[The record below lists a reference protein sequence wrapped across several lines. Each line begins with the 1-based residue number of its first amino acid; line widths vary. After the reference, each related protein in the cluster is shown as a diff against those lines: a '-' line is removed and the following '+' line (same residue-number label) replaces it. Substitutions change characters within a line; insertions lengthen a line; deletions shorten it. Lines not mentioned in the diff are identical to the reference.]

1 MQGLG
6 ISFVLA
12 YPEATLISDYIAKDC
27 PSIFDQ
33 LSSSKSSLRM
43 TGSAPRPLLTALGF
57 RRDYSRKPPGF
68 SWRRSKWFIIYT
80 VSIAL
85 WTDLFLYSLVV
96 PILPFLL
103 QDRLDLPPSKIQS
116 CVSGLLATFAA
127 SSFGFSPVIGYISDL
142 VSTRQAPFF
151 LGLLALLGST
161 ALFLL
166 GQSLLVLFVARILQ
180 GLSAALVW
188 TVGLVLCVEAVGTE
202 NLGKTMG
209 GIFGFVAVG
218 NLLSPPLGGFVYDKT
233 GNKGLFIVAF
243 AVLLVDFIL
252 RALVIEPR
260 IGERYESQV
269 RSPAQPP
276 AGQADDCVDERPPPS
291 EEISRLLPGPK
302 HSITSCSYKISPD
315 LPTICH
321 KIPILPC
328 LADLRFLSSVFLTLV
343 QATLLGSF
351 DATVPTLAQEYYGL
365 SSLHAGLLFLP
376 LGITTLALGPI
387 FGMCVDRFGT
397 KVVAV
402 SAYSYLSLILC
413 LLRLVQPGASSQ
425 VLMYGGML
433 GVCGI
438 GMAGINS
445 PAIVEAS
452 LIIEN
457 YYELNQ
463 SFFGHKKPY
472 AQLYALNNMVFSAGL
487 ALGPELAGELKQRIG
502 YGNMNAVLAAVCAVA
517 ALLSF
522 RYIGG
527 GRDRDVP

>member
-1 MQGLG
+1 M
-6 ISFVLA
+6 
-12 YPEATLISDYIAKDC
+12 
-27 PSIFDQ
+27 
-33 LSSSKSSLRM
+33 
-43 TGSAPRPLLTALGF
+43 TALGF
-57 RRDYSRKPPGF
+57 KRDYSRQPPGF
-68 SWRRSKWFIIYT
+68 SWRRSTWFIIYT

-103 QDRLDLPPSKIQS
+103 QDRLDLPQSQIQS
-116 CVSGLLATFAA
+116 YVSGLLATFAA
-127 SSFGFSPVIGYISDL
+127 ASFGFSPVIGYISDL

-166 GQSLLVLFVARILQ
+166 GQTLLVLFIARILQ

-209 GIFGFVAVG
+209 GVFGFIAVG
-218 NLLSPPLGGFVYDKT
+218 NLLSPPLGGFVYERT
-233 GNKGLFIVAF
+233 GSKGVFIIAF

-260 IGERYESQV
+260 IGERYESHSQN
-269 RSPAQPP
+269 STHPP
-276 AGQADDCVDERPPPS
+276 ADQVDDCIDERPTQP
-291 EEISRLLPGPK
+291 EETTRLLPRPEDVV
-302 HSITSCSYKISPD
+302 TSDDYKISPD
-315 LPTICH
+315 VPTICY

-328 LADLRFLSSVFLTLV
+328 LADLRFISAVFLTLV

-351 DATVPTLAQEYYGL
+351 DATVPTLAKEYYGL

-376 LGITTLALGPI
+376 LGITNLALGPI

-397 KVVAV
+397 KVVAA
-402 SAYSYLSLILC
+402 SAYSFLSLILC
-413 LLRLVQPGASSQ
+413 FLRLLQPGASSQ
-425 VLMYGGML
+425 ALVYGGML
-433 GVCGI
+433 GLCGV

-457 YYELNQ
+457 YYESNK
-463 SFFGHKKPY
+463 SFFGYKKPY

-502 YGNMNAVLAAVCAVA
+502 YGNMNAILAGICAFA
-517 ALLSF
+517 ALLSL
-522 RYIGG
+522 RYIGAT
-527 GRDRDVP
+527 RAQDFPR

>member
-1 MQGLG
+1 
-6 ISFVLA
+6 
-12 YPEATLISDYIAKDC
+12 
-27 PSIFDQ
+27 
-33 LSSSKSSLRM
+33 M
-43 TGSAPRPLLTALGF
+43 TGSTPQSLLTALGF
-57 RRDYSRKPPGF
+57 KRDYSRKPTGF
-68 SWRRSKWFIIYT
+68 SWRRSKWFVIYV
-80 VSIAL
+80 VSLAL

-103 QDRLDLPPSKIQS
+103 RDRLDVPQS
-116 CVSGLLATFAA
+116 QVQGCVSGLLAAFAA
-127 SSFGFSPVIGYISDL
+127 SSLGFSPVIGYISDL

-151 LGLLALLGST
+151 LGLLVLLGST

-166 GQSLLVLFVARILQ
+166 GQTLLVLFVARILQ

-209 GIFGFVAVG
+209 GIFGFVAFG
-218 NLLSPPLGGFVYDKT
+218 NLLSPPLGGFLYDKT
-233 GNKGLFIVAF
+233 GNKGVFTAAF

-260 IGERYESQV
+260 ISERYESHFQ
-269 RSPAQPP
+269 SPTQLP
-276 AGQADDCVDERPPPS
+276 ADQAYDCVDARTTDH
-291 EEISRLLPGPK
+291 EETSPLLPGPIR
-302 HSITSCSYKISPD
+302 SFSSDSYTISPD
-315 LPTICH
+315 LPPICH

-376 LGITTLALGPI
+376 LGITNLALGPI

-402 SAYSYLSLILC
+402 GAYSYLSLSLC
-413 LLRLVQPGASSQ
+413 FLRLLQPGASSQ
-425 VLMYGGML
+425 ALMYGGML

-457 YYELNQ
+457 YYEFNP

-487 ALGPELAGELKQRIG
+487 ALGPELAGELKQGIG
-502 YGNMNAVLAAVCAVA
+502 YGNMNAVLAGVCAVA
-517 ALLSF
+517 ALLSY

-527 GRDRDVP
+527 SQDRNAPR

>member
-1 MQGLG
+1 
-6 ISFVLA
+6 
-12 YPEATLISDYIAKDC
+12 
-27 PSIFDQ
+27 
-33 LSSSKSSLRM
+33 
-43 TGSAPRPLLTALGF
+43 
-57 RRDYSRKPPGF
+57 
-68 SWRRSKWFIIYT
+68 

-103 QDRLDLPPSKIQS
+103 KDRLDLPPSQIQS

-209 GIFGFVAVG
+209 GVCASVESMDFVLTALQIFGFVTVG

-276 AGQADDCVDERPPPS
+276 AGQADDCFEERPPPS
-291 EEISRLLPGPK
+291 EETSRLLPGPK
-302 HSITSCSYKISPD
+302 HSIASCSYKISPD

-397 KVVAV
+397 KVIAV

-413 LLRLVQPGASSQ
+413 LLRLVQPGESSQ

-433 GVCGI
+433 GACGI

-527 GRDRDVP
+527 GRDRCALMM